1 MAKSEL
7 LADNRGSAEV
17 KKSEPV
23 MMCQVGSEMNHKMMI
38 MMMLERSLVTL
49 NKICVANRAESQ
61 SSCTM
66 TSFVVGVFYL
76 SHS

>member
-66 TSFVVGVFYL
+66 TSFVVGGFL
-76 SHS
+76 SES